1 MGYVTVTY
9 TDGTVQEIPLFFGYT
24 MWYHNNWQEVSA
36 PFKSGRYHKEL
47 VSLLKSTL
55 SLKGAFEGNDTCV
68 FRVKLSDKPVRS
80 VELRDNQDK
89 EGTPVL
95 KGGFL
100 TTGFDGELTLQSFT
114 FHASDSFFDTHT
126 VDGEDPFP
134 QSVRGVEKA
143 NSYYTAYY
151 SRDGGRALMTLN
163 QYGYTAAAERSV
175 QYANRQMMYFP
186 QNGLTIGGVNIPGH
200 YTVVVHE
207 PMLYSTVLVLYA
219 GWATRYTKEK
229 FGDEYQNLG
238 NQETDGHGLMMLANY
253 STWQNLGS
261 TAAWVEENWSAVKE
275 APTWILWCFEH
286 PDLSFAKDG
295 LLYAESEAGMMQYTM
310 YCNVPCMLGMYGY
323 AEMAETA
330 GHTAEATRWRA
341 CADAMKAAIEKRF
354 LRKRSTTWNST
365 GFGFFHDPVIT
376 MLADVYGYTASSSE
390 NLKLSPFPTGRGA
403 GDGGKK
409 YRYAIGE
416 AYKAGVCH
424 LNCNYVREG

>member
-1 MGYVTVTY
+1 MTMTTCAAFPTAHAAPEVKAEQ
-9 TDGTVQEIPLFFGYT
+9 DQQMIPIPY
-24 MWYHNNWQEVSA
+24 N
-36 PFKSGRYHKEL
+36 
-47 VSLLKSTL
+47 
-55 SLKGAFEGNDTCV
+55 
-68 FRVKLSDKPVRS
+68 
-80 VELRDNQDK
+80 
-89 EGTPVL
+89 TP
-95 KGGFL
+95 
-100 TTGFDGELTLQSFT
+100 DAQ
-114 FHASDSFFDTHT
+114 
-126 VDGEDPFP
+126 
-134 QSVRGVEKA
+134 A

-175 QYANRQMMYFP
+175 QYANRQMMYFL

-207 PMLYSTVLVLYA
+207 PMLYSTVLVPHA

-330 GHTAEATRWRA
+330 GHTAEATWWGA
-341 CADAMKAAIEKRF
+341 CADAMKVAIEKRF

-424 LNCNYVREG
+424 LNCNKF